1 MQRPQPS
8 EEAMKNLYSFIGR
21 ILPKYVSEI
30 NQITEERE
38 RRNLDDRSQ
47 HKTA

>member
-1 MQRPQPS
+1 MRRTQPS
-8 EEAMKNLYSFIGR
+8 EEAMKNLYSFLGR

-38 RRNLDDRSQ
+38 RQNLNDRSRN
-47 HKTA
+47 KTA

>member
-1 MQRPQPS
+1 MQRTQPS
-8 EEAMKNLYSFIGR
+8 EEAMKNLYSFLGR

-38 RRNLDDRSQ
+38 RQNDRSRN
-47 HKTA
+47 KTA